1 MKVIRHF
8 NLKNVRNAEHF
19 QFHWTIVSFLS
30 TVINKI
36 LALFQLWTIYSTD
49 FRIEDTLYKQSRKAS
64 ETKKLKDAHTMR
76 DKLFRL
82 IKLAIDTA
90 TLNPDSQMQNAAQ
103 HLKDLF
109 EVYKNASQKTYLE
122 STALITNLIQDL
134 EKPENAA
141 YVELLEL
148 TASVD
153 ALAAQ
158 NRAFDLLYN
167 KRSESNYNKKEQ
179 GSMSKARIK
188 VDKSYYDL
196 VSAVN
201 AIYQS
206 NELMAK
212 DKDLRDLLAD
222 IIDTMNSYIEQIE
235 LVYARRNA
243 KYKAKKSNGSD
254 EDNTPY
260 TPIPVL
266 SMKNQMV
273 FDESDTNPGSTTQ
286 MSMEA
291 VDREAFA
298 AALYPAATGGEV
310 RLYSDENVWTNF
322 PIAGF
327 LMDGTIPIGLILNP
341 DAPEVTF
348 IEPFQGVNNSSG
360 EVVKDNVLLAILED
374 VEYPATIINN

>member
-1 MKVIRHF
+1 M
-8 NLKNVRNAEHF
+8 
-19 QFHWTIVSFLS
+19 
-30 TVINKI
+30 INKI